1 MVDTALEAKDN
12 ERETIKL
19 NQDQPKAG
27 VLQNSAHFIHIDTL
41 FKLETTGKLRR
52 TRHKNQNSA
61 LQMSIQQSTQVQKV

>member
-27 VLQNSAHFIHIDTL
+27 VLQNSAHFISM
-41 FKLETTGKLRR
+41 R
-52 TRHKNQNSA
+52 
-61 LQMSIQQSTQVQKV
+61 M